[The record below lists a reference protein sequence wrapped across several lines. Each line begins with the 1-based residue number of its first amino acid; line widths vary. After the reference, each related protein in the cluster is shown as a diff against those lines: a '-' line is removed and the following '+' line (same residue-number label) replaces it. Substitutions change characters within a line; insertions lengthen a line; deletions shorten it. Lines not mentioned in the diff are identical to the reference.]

1 MASTSL
7 PFFFRVRVRRIMAP
21 PPPNQQFSF
30 SCFLLPFE
38 KEISRES
45 LGMECN
51 AAAAAGP
58 FYFIIG
64 RLYFFLT
71 SRDPHHPIP
80 TEKTRKWPD
89 SSRPIIA
96 QSGKE
101 RKEKKKKNRPWTVV
115 WYTKPDVLL
124 ANESLFVFD

>member
-7 PFFFRVRVRRIMAP
+7 PFFFRVRVRPIMA
-21 PPPNQQFSF
+21 PPNQQFSF
-30 SCFLLPFE
+30 SFVSSFLW
-38 KEISRES
+38 KKISRES

-51 AAAAAGP
+51 AAAAAAGP

-64 RLYFFLT
+64 RLYFLT
-71 SRDPHHPIP
+71 SRDPHHQTP

-96 QSGKE
+96 
-101 RKEKKKKNRPWTVV
+101 R
-115 WYTKPDVLL
+115 
-124 ANESLFVFD
+124 

>member
-1 MASTSL
+1 
-7 PFFFRVRVRRIMAP
+7 
-21 PPPNQQFSF
+21 
-30 SCFLLPFE
+30 
-38 KEISRES
+38 
-45 LGMECN
+45 MECN